1 MAHTGK
7 AVGLAHT
14 KNGHKTG
21 KSTAQ
26 KNKPKAQPKPVI
38 SPAMLPM
45 EGISE
50 VHTADGIYLQ
60 RNDAMFTGMKHTQ
73 GEFSDF
79 FRALRDEGKVLGHR
93 CPECRHVIIPPFMR
107 RCPACNFV
115 EMKPEYVKDTGVM
128 VATPVIT
135 VFAPSRFKGQE
146 PFGTG
151 RVFLQTTDGKLSD
164 TAMLVRVRT
173 TRGTIRPGIYKKG
186 TSIKIAFCDS
196 RHGEMLDIF
205 AVPQSEL
212 TPQQMAKSPLLE
224 SEIEWG
230 RLSEMDFGKAT
241 PQLQKTLRAVVAHFQ
256 TLAELIPQSPR
267 ATANLANWRRTVTV
281 RTGGGNFGLVLNG
294 GKLQVKREAAKDPDL
309 VLAIQDPS
317 ILLTWLLDSTEPVGD
332 TVKSPALTD
341 LVIEGTL
348 ILNKPE
354 LETITRLDR
363 VPRSLRRDNVVT
375 SDKVKK
381 N

>member
-1 MAHTGK
+1 MAQTGK
-7 AVGLAHT
+7 AAAIA
-14 KNGHKTG
+14 KSKPERSKT
-21 KSTAQ
+21 A
-26 KNKPKAQPKPVI
+26 KPVI

-50 VHTADGIYLQ
+50 VQTTAGAYLQ

-79 FRALRDEGKVLGHR
+79 FRALRDEGKVLAHR
-93 CPECRHVIIPPFMR
+93 CPDCRHLIIPPFMQ

-115 EMKPEYVKDTGVM
+115 EMKPEYVRDAGAM
-128 VATPVIT
+128 AATPVIT

-151 RVFLQTTDGKLSD
+151 RVFLETDDGTLSD

-186 TSIKIAFCDS
+186 TPVKIVFCDS
-196 RHGEMLDIF
+196 RQGEMLDIF
-205 AVPQSEL
+205 AVPRSEL
-212 TPQQMAKSPLLE
+212 TPEQLARSPLFE
-224 SEIEWG
+224 SDLEWG
-230 RLSEMDFGKAT
+230 RLTEMDFGIPT
-241 PQLQKTLRAVVAHFQ
+241 PQLHKTLLEVREHFQ
-256 TLAELIPQSPR
+256 KLAEMIPRSPR
-267 ATANLANWRRTVTV
+267 ATANLANWHRTVTI
-281 RTGGGNFGLVLNG
+281 RTGGGAFGLVLDK
-294 GKLQVKREAAKDPDL
+294 GKLRVQKEAVKAADL
-309 VLAIQDPS
+309 VMAIQDPS
-317 ILLTWLLDSTEPVGD
+317 ILLAWLRDSTEPAGD
-332 TVKSPALTD
+332 TMKSPALTD

-363 VPRSLRRDNVVT
+363 VPRSLRRDNVAA
-375 SDKVKK
+375 
-381 N
+381 

>member
-1 MAHTGK
+1 MARTGK
-7 AVGLAHT
+7 AVASA
-14 KNGHKTG
+14 
-21 KSTAQ
+21 KS
-26 KNKPKAQPKPVI
+26 KPKPVI

-45 EGISE
+45 EGITDVQGS
-50 VHTADGIYLQ
+50 DGVYLQ
-60 RNDAMFTGMKHTQ
+60 RNDVMFTAMKHTQ

-79 FRALRDEGKVLGHR
+79 FRTLRDEGKVFGHR
-93 CPECRHVIIPPFMR
+93 CPECLHLIIPPFMR

-115 EMKPEYVKDTGVM
+115 EMKKEYVHDTGVM
-128 VATPVIT
+128 AATPVIT

-151 RVFLQTTDGKLSD
+151 RVFLETANGKLSE

-186 TSIKIAFCDS
+186 TPVKIAFCDS

-212 TPQQMAKSPLLE
+212 TPQQLAKSPLLE

-230 RLSEMDFGKAT
+230 RLSEMEFGEPTA
-241 PQLQKTLRAVVAHFQ
+241 QLQKTLQEVRVHFQ
-256 TLAELIPQSPR
+256 KLAGMIPHSPR

-281 RTGGGNFGLVLNG
+281 RTGGGTFGLAVNK
-294 GKLQVKREAAKDPDL
+294 GKLSVRKEGVKDPDL
-309 VLAIQDPS
+309 VVAMQDPA
-317 ILLTWLLDSTEPVGD
+317 ILLAWLRDSTEPVGD
-332 TVKSPALTD
+332 SVKSPALTD

-348 ILNKPE
+348 VLNKPE

-363 VPRSLRRDNVVT
+363 VPRSLRRDNVVVAR
-375 SDKVKK
+375 SAKAD
-381 N
+381 

>member
-1 MAHTGK
+1 MTQPGK
-7 AVGLAHT
+7 ALAPA
-14 KNGHKTG
+14 KSKT
-21 KSTAQ
+21 
-26 KNKPKAQPKPVI
+26 KPVI
-38 SPAMLPM
+38 STAMLPM
-45 EGISE
+45 EGITE
-50 VHTADGIYLQ
+50 VQAADGKYLQ
-60 RNDAMFTGMKHTQ
+60 RNDVMFTAMKHTQ

-93 CPECRHVIIPPFMR
+93 CPECRHLIIPPFMQ

-115 EMKPEYVKDTGVM
+115 EMKKEYVSDTGAM

-151 RVFLQTTDGKLSD
+151 RVFLETADGKLSD

-186 TSIKIAFCDS
+186 TPVKIAFCDS
-196 RHGEMLDIF
+196 RQGEMLDIF
-205 AVPQSEL
+205 AVPQNEL
-212 TPQQMAKSPLLE
+212 TPQQLAKSPLFE

-230 RLSEMDFGKAT
+230 RLSEMELGNPTA
-241 PQLQKTLRAVVAHFQ
+241 QLQKTLQEVRVHFQ
-256 TLAELIPQSPR
+256 KLAEMIPHSPR

-281 RTGGGNFGLVLNG
+281 RTGGGTFGLVVNQ
-294 GKLQVKREAAKDPDL
+294 GKLRVRKEGVKDPDL
-309 VLAIQDPS
+309 VVAIQDPS
-317 ILLTWLLDSTEPVGD
+317 ILLAWLRDSTEPVGD
-332 TVKSPALTD
+332 CVKSPALTD

-348 ILNKPE
+348 VLNKPE

-363 VPRSLRRDNVVT
+363 VPRSLRRDNVVVARSAKANQET
-375 SDKVKK
+375 PC
-381 N
+381 